1 LSIYF
6 FFFCILL
13 SFLKTSVRFVEEF
26 DFEEDGDFIFDET
39 DNLFEH
45 EDFPEE
51 GFDGGDYA
59 EGYEILQL
67 FFGY

>member
-1 LSIYF
+1 M
-6 FFFCILL
+6 
-13 SFLKTSVRFVEEF
+13 FLKTSVRFIEEM
-26 DFEEDGDFIFDET
+26 DFEEDSDFVVDEV

-45 EDFPEE
+45 EDFAEE